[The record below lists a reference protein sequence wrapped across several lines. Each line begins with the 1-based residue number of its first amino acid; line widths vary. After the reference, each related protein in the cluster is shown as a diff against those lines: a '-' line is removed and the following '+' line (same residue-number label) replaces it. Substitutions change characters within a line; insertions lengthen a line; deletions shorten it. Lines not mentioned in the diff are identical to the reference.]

1 MSRGMATESGS
12 PSAPLPTSVYLSYG
26 IGSMGTGL
34 FSAVPGLLLL
44 YFMTEILGVPAGLAG
59 LAVFIPKIWDVITDP
74 IMGTISDR
82 TRSRWGRRRP
92 YLLAGALTL
101 PLFFCLLFSVPAF
114 QKPATSFAYVTV
126 VFMLCATAYT
136 LFQVPYIAM
145 PAEMTQDYHERT
157 TLMSYRMVFMTAG
170 ILVAGGAAP
179 MIIQAAG
186 GGRLGY
192 ALMSVTLAVI
202 CLMVMLA
209 AFFGTARAPFLE
221 RAEAAVPWREQV
233 RIAFQ
238 NRPFII
244 LLVGYFP
251 QQVAVGSILAT
262 LPFYVKYILGGTE
275 SIVTLLFVCL
285 VLPAIVTMPVWVR
298 ISRRTGKLAG
308 FLISSALFALMGLSL
323 LTAAPGRLP
332 LLYLQVVIM
341 GAAYAGIQLFPFSM
355 LPDTIQLDHVQ
366 SGLRREGIFTGVWTA
381 AEKTGMAVGALVSG
395 SILAWSGFV
404 ETVAGQQAVQPA
416 AALKGILVAASAA
429 PVCMLALSLPII
441 WRYDL
446 SEARLNQLASGPRPG
461 AEAKIQGRTQ

>member
-1 MSRGMATESGS
+1 MAVEPGN
-12 PSAPLPTSVYLSYG
+12 APARLPTSVYLTYG

-34 FSAVPGLLLL
+34 FAAVPGLLLL
-44 YFMTEILGVPAGLAG
+44 YFLTETLGVAAGLAG

-82 TRSRWGRRRP
+82 TRCRWGRRRP

-101 PLFFCLLFSVPAF
+101 PVFCCLLFSVPEF
-114 QKPATSFAYVTV
+114 QSPAGSFVYVTV
-126 VFMLCATAYT
+126 VFMLSATAYT

-179 MIIQAAG
+179 MIIQTGG
-186 GGRLGY
+186 GGRAGY
-192 ALMSVTLAVI
+192 AVMSISLAAV
-202 CLMVMLA
+202 CLVVMLA
-209 AFFGTARAPFLE
+209 AFVGTARAPFLE
-221 RAEAAVPWREQV
+221 RADRAVPWREQV
-233 RIAFQ
+233 RIALR

-262 LPFYVKYILGGTE
+262 LPFFVKYILGGSE
-275 SIVTLLFVCL
+275 ALVTILFVCL

-298 ISRRTGKLAG
+298 ISRRTGKLTG
-308 FLISSALFALMGLSL
+308 FMISSGLFALMSLSL
-323 LTAAPGRLP
+323 LTGSAERLP
-332 LLYLQVVIM
+332 LLYIQVVLM
-341 GAAYAGIQLFPFSM
+341 GTAYAGIQLFPFSM

-404 ETVAGQQAVQPA
+404 ETVAGQEAIQPA
-416 AALKGILVAASAA
+416 SALTGILVAASAV
-429 PVCMLALSLPII
+429 PVCLLALSLPILR
-441 WRYDL
+441 RYDL
-446 SEARLNQLASGPRPG
+446 SEARLKQLTSGTPP
-461 AEAKIQGRTQ
+461 AAAPAKRGGTE